1 VTDTAADAAFAETA
15 LVFLLFRAV
24 KTGFNAI
31 GLAFFQHRNRSVV
44 AYFRTYRFLI
54 HLLLHYKLKRKR
66 GKITIGRGD

>member
-31 GLAFFQHRNRSVV
+31 GLAFFPASPP
-44 AYFRTYRFLI
+44 
-54 HLLLHYKLKRKR
+54 KRR
-66 GKITIGRGD
+66 RLPSHVSFPYPFIAPL